1 MPPRQCPECG
11 RFLKNALVERLT
23 AAPEPCPGCGATL
36 TAAMF
41 VGVEAGA
48 GADASSDGQGSQT
61 SVRPPDLEPD
71 TVRESARD
79 PLAGWDPDASA
90 AEVASWRDD
99 RPPFPVD
106 LTLVVG
112 AALVG
117 AGIGAFTDQRQ
128 RGRGAA
134 LGLMAGVSTAAAVR
148 RIWRLAP

>member
-23 AAPEPCPGCGATL
+23 DGPEPCPGCGTTL
-36 TAAMF
+36 RAAMF
-41 VGVEAGA
+41 LDAEPSVGAEG
-48 GADASSDGQGSQT
+48 DGSPA
-61 SVRPPDLEPD
+61 SVRPPDLEPGS
-71 TVRESARD
+71 VRESARD

-106 LTLVVG
+106 LTVVVG
-112 AALVG
+112 AALLGAGVG
-117 AGIGAFTDQRQ
+117 ALSDERQ

-134 LGLMAGVSTAAAVR
+134 LGLLVGVSTAAVVR
-148 RIWRLAP
+148 RIWRLSP